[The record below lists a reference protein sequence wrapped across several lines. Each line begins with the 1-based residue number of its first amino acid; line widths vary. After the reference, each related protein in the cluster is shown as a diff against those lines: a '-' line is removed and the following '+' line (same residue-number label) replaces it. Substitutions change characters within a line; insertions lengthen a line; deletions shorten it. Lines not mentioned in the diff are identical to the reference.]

1 MIIGEKP
8 KILLDLP
15 MTFASK
21 TEMKMGG
28 KRTRTQLNF
37 ILAGEQ
43 HLQKIRINTKI
54 TPEESLFPPCIGC
67 QGWITMNTSTAAIS
81 DTQTG
86 SY

>member
-54 TPEESLFPPCIGC
+54 TPEESLFPSILHA
-67 QGWITMNTSTAAIS
+67 SAAKA
-81 DTQTG
+81 G
-86 SY
+86 